1 MESKFHSNSFLKRRQ
16 QETNRSAVSIVVF
29 RSFDSYIR
37 GHPGVFTPP
46 TSRYY

>member
-1 MESKFHSNSFLKRRQ
+1 MESKFHSSSFLKRRQ
-16 QETNRSAVSIVVF
+16 QETNRSTVSIVVF